1 MLLAVKRAVIA
12 YVGTAK
18 KDTGHNIH
26 RVFSR
31 CYMQLDYTPNEY
43 NAMQPA
49 VSYNPQEQEISK
61 YPNSCEWSAV
71 D

>member
-12 YVGTAK
+12 CVAMAK
-18 KDTGHNIH
+18 NDAEHNIH

-43 NAMQPA
+43 NAMQ
-49 VSYNPQEQEISK
+49 
-61 YPNSCEWSAV
+61 SATLENI
-71 D
+71 

>member
-12 YVGTAK
+12 CVAMAK
-18 KDTGHNIH
+18 NDAEHNIH

-49 VSYNPQEQEISK
+49 MLYDPQEQEISR
-61 YPNSCEWSAV
+61 YL
-71 D
+71 